1 MLLELK
7 NIHTSYD
14 HVKVLR
20 DISMDIEQGG
30 VVTIIGANGAGKST
44 LLKTISGLV
53 NTTKGEIK
61 FQGKDIT
68 RMPAHQRVKE
78 GIIQVPEGRLIFAPL
93 SVQENL
99 ELGMYPSFKEK
110 ISKKEIASR
119 FDYVFELFPRLNE
132 RIAQRGETLSG
143 GEQQMLAIGRAI
155 MGKPKI
161 LLLDEPSLGLAP
173 ILVDTI
179 FKTLRKLRDEGLT
192 ILLVEQNAQVAL
204 EFAEYGYLMEIGKIA
219 LEDTTDN
226 LKANDKVREVYLG
239 TE

>member
-226 LKANDKVREVYLG
+226 LKANNKVREVYLG

>member
-132 RIAQRGETLSG
+132 RIDQRGETLSG

-226 LKANDKVREVYLG
+226 LKANNKVREVYLG

>member
-132 RIAQRGETLSG
+132 RITQRGETLSG

-226 LKANDKVREVYLG
+226 LKANNKVREVYLG

>member
-1 MLLELK
+1 MLELK

-14 HVKVLR
+14 HVKVLS
-20 DISMDIEQGG
+20 DISMNIEQGG
-30 VVTIIGANGAGKST
+30 VVTIIGANGAGKTT

-53 NTTKGEIK
+53 NTTEGEIR

-68 RMPAHQRVKE
+68 RMPAHHRVKE

-99 ELGMYPSFKEK
+99 ELGMYPSFREK
-110 ISKKEIASR
+110 ISKEEVASR
-119 FDYVFELFPRLNE
+119 FDYAFELFPRLNE
-132 RIAQRGETLSG
+132 RRDQRGETLSG
-143 GEQQMLAIGRAI
+143 GEQQMLAIARAM

-173 ILVDTI
+173 ILVDSI

-192 ILLVEQNAQVAL
+192 IILVEQNAQVAL
-204 EFAEYGYLMEIGKIA
+204 EFAEYGYLMEIGKIV
-219 LEDTTDN
+219 LKDTTEN

>member
-132 RIAQRGETLSG
+132 RITQRGETLSG